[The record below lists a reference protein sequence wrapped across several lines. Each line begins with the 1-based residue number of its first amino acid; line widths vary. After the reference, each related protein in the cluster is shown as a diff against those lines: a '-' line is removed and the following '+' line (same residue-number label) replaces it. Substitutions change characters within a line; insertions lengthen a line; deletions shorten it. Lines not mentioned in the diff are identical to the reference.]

1 MAHKDKKSKQKGKV
15 PEPVKVEEVKKIE
28 PEVKSEKKVV
38 KWTGVVFVKPWDL
51 PEQTSPIKGH
61 KKKHIHAKE
70 PDMSDTANN
79 MVKTTSDFILA
90 GVGITAMAGL
100 GGAMISALKP
110 K

>member
-1 MAHKDKKSKQKGKV
+1 MAM
-15 PEPVKVEEVKKIE
+15 
-28 PEVKSEKKVV
+28 
-38 KWTGVVFVKPWDL
+38 WDL
-51 PEQTSPIKGH
+51 PGQTCPMKRKS
-61 KKKHIHAKE
+61 KKHTHVKE
-70 PDMSDTANN
+70 PDMSDTANK

>member
-1 MAHKDKKSKQKGKV
+1 MAM
-15 PEPVKVEEVKKIE
+15 
-28 PEVKSEKKVV
+28 
-38 KWTGVVFVKPWDL
+38 WDL
-51 PEQTSPIKGH
+51 PEQTCPMKGH
-61 KKKHIHAKE
+61 KKKHTHAKE
-70 PDMSDTANN
+70 PDVSDTANK